1 MNKLPLISSP
11 LSEAWP
17 SWLLL
22 GLLLCIVM
30 AEVLQPE
37 TIKMSF
43 RTTFSR
49 MERMFGDSAVNFLGV
64 VALNI
69 YRLGIISLTLYL
81 VCYKEGDFSMLTY
94 GLILLAII
102 AFVACKSFFAWILS
116 YTFDLRR
123 VASLYLTQ
131 YSSLWTALCIVLYP
145 ILLVFVNVGHHNFFQ
160 WLILIIAGLFCI
172 DIFIKLVQHFYQGL
186 SSLGYIALY
195 TLTLEIIPLAVL
207 VLGVRQIA

>member
-17 SWLLL
+17 SWLML
-22 GLLLCIVM
+22 GLLLCLVM

-49 MERMFGDSAVNFLGV
+49 MERMFGDSAVNFWGA

-69 YRLGIISLTLYL
+69 YRLSIVALTLYL
-81 VCYKEGDFSMLTY
+81 VCYTGGEFSILTF
-94 GLILLAII
+94 GLIFLIVI
-102 AFVACKSFFAWILS
+102 AFVAVKSIFAWILS
-116 YTFDLRR
+116 YTFDLKR
-123 VASLYLTQ
+123 VTALYMPQ
-131 YSSLWTALCIVLYP
+131 YSNLWTALCIVLYP
-145 ILLVFVNVGHHNFFQ
+145 VLLVLINVGHHNFFR

-172 DIFIKLVQHFYQGL
+172 DILIKLVQHFYQGL
-186 SSLGYIALY
+186 NSLGYIALY
-195 TLTLEIIPLAVL
+195 TLTLEIIPLAAL
-207 VLGVRQIA
+207 VLGVQQLA

>member
-1 MNKLPLISSP
+1 MNKLPIISSP

-17 SWLLL
+17 SWVML

-49 MERMFGDSAVNFLGV
+49 MERMFGDSAVNFWGA

-69 YRLGIISLTLYL
+69 YRLSIVALTLYL
-81 VCYKEGDFSMLTY
+81 VCYTGGEFSLRTY
-94 GLILLAII
+94 GLIALMVI
-102 AFVACKSFFAWILS
+102 AFVVIKSFFAWLLS

-123 VASLYLTQ
+123 DTNLYMPQ
-131 YSSLWTALCIVLYP
+131 YSNLWTALSVVLYP
-145 ILLVFVNVGHHNFFQ
+145 VLLAFINVGHRDFFM
-160 WLILIIAGLFCI
+160 WLIVVIAGLFCV
-172 DIFIKLVQHFYQGL
+172 DILIKLVQHYYHGAD
-186 SSLGYIALY
+186 SLGYIVLY
-195 TLTLEIIPLAVL
+195 TLTLEIIPLAAM
-207 VLGVRQIA
+207 VLGVKQIA